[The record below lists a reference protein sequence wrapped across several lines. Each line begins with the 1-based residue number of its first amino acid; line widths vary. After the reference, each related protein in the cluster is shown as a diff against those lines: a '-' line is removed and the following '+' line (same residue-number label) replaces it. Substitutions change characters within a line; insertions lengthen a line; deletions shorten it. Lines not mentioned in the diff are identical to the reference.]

1 MRQFKRWE
9 NNLEKEPVKPEEVKD
24 VVFKIEYKVTDRVEK
39 QIETQAYLTKH
50 MVSKDCLKRANMKPF
65 GIGTS
70 FEDLKT
76 NSVISTIQRENVWHP
91 YYELNHDEMDF
102 KEKMI
107 AAAQE
112 KQIANIGGDELSK
125 LKNQL
130 TNFDQTVARADQD
143 QKRAE
148 LPDGSK

>member
-9 NNLEKEPVKPEEVKD
+9 NNLEKEPVKPEEEKHVI
-24 VVFKIEYKVTDRVEK
+24 FKIEYKVTDRVEK
-39 QIETQAYLTKH
+39 QIETIAYKTKH
-50 MVSKDCLKRANMKPF
+50 LVHKDITKRDAAKPF

-76 NSVISTIQRENVWHP
+76 NNVISTIQRENVWHP

-107 AAAQE
+107 AAAAE

-125 LKNQL
+125 LKTQL
-130 TNFDQTVARADQD
+130 TNFDQTVARSDQD
-143 QKRAE
+143 
-148 LPDGSK
+148 

>member
-1 MRQFKRWE
+1 M
-9 NNLEKEPVKPEEVKD
+9 
-24 VVFKIEYKVTDRVEK
+24 
-39 QIETQAYLTKH
+39 
-50 MVSKDCLKRANMKPF
+50 
-65 GIGTS
+65 
-70 FEDLKT
+70 
-76 NSVISTIQRENVWHP
+76 QRENVWHP

-107 AAAQE
+107 AAQQE

-130 TNFDQTVARADQD
+130 TSFDQSVQRADQD

-148 LPDGSK
+148 QGLDAKPKKAFNLQDKMK